1 MPKFKDSLFIK
12 GMNEP
17 NKINAKIKVMK
28 IPKTIIN
35 PKSIIGLISLTT
47 KDAKAATVV
56 RAV

>member
-1 MPKFKDSLFIK
+1 
-12 GMNEP
+12 MNEP